1 MFTTS
6 KTTTAKTTTTTKSRR
21 RIIYTAIAGT
31 AVVATM
37 AGFAGIASAGTLPTN
52 APTTAMTITN
62 QTNQTLWL
70 ANSDNPYGSW
80 IAAPHQSLAPGQ
92 TEIVTAVSNNTTPVF
107 PITVSYAYGTVGS
120 VANFVSTNSYM
131 GAGTDGSGVTG
142 PNVTNLGVQTSVDSG
157 APAVNASYILA
168 PMMM

>member
-1 MFTTS
+1 M
-6 KTTTAKTTTTTKSRR
+6 TTTTTRR
-21 RIIYTAIAGT
+21 RIALTAIAGT
-31 AVVATM
+31 AVIATM
-37 AGFAGIASAGTLPTN
+37 AGFAGIASAGTLPTD

-80 IAAPHQSLAPGQ
+80 IAAPQQSLAPGQ
-92 TEIVTAVSNNTTPVF
+92 TEIVTAVSNNSTPVF
-107 PITVSYAYGTVGS
+107 PITVSYGFGTIGD
-120 VANFVSTNSYM
+120 VANFVSTNDYM
-131 GAGTDGSGVTG
+131 GATTDGSGITG
-142 PNVTNLGVQTSVDSG
+142 YNNQNLDVQTSVDSG